1 MLRLLICLCVIPL
14 AALARTPVAPQVAV
28 IEDAPWSPGDTQR
41 EGAAELEIMLR
52 VAQLQQEHDVVGLVG
67 VGDRRGLFQD
77 GTRRGLEFAVQQ
89 GVPVV
94 RLARGMQNCLKGTD
108 DLFINGGMLSPEDA
122 SALLSKCLAR
132 HGALPVVK
140 ATQKLDESALRALRK
155 KLKLY
160 QAEFT
165 ARQVTLVA
173 SR

>member
-1 MLRLLICLCVIPL
+1 MIPL
-14 AALARTPVAPQVAV
+14 AAIARTPVAPQIAV
-28 IEDAPWSPGDTQR
+28 IEDAPWCPGDTQR
-41 EGAAELEIMLR
+41 EGAAELEVMLR
-52 VAQLQQEHDVVGLVG
+52 VAQLQQQHEVVGLVG
-67 VGDRRGLFQD
+67 VGDRRGLFQE
-77 GTRRGLEFAVQQ
+77 GTRRGLEFAVQH

-132 HGALPVVK
+132 HGALPVVH
-140 ATQKLDESALRALRK
+140 ESGQSGEADLRALRA

-165 ARQVTLVA
+165 AKQATLVA

>member
-1 MLRLLICLCVIPL
+1 MLRTLICLCVIPL

-28 IEDAPWSPGDTQR
+28 IEDAPWCPGDIER
-41 EGAAELEIMLR
+41 EGAAELDVMLR
-52 VAQLQQEHDVVGLVG
+52 VAQLQQQHEVVGLVG
-67 VGDRRGLFQD
+67 VGDRRGLFQE
-77 GTRRGLEFAVQQ
+77 GTRRGLEFAVQH

-94 RLARGMQNCLKGTD
+94 RLARGMQNCLTGTD

-122 SALLSKCLAR
+122 SALLGKCLAR
-132 HGALPVVK
+132 HGALPVVR
-140 ATQKLDESALRALRK
+140 ASRQPDESALRALRK

-165 ARQVTLVA
+165 AHQAVLVA